1 MITVLF
7 QSHEAAATSPTGSE
21 YNHALASH
29 GGVASTSGSGGGTSP
44 GRAIDGDTSTYW
56 QSGSTTG
63 WLSVQFAAMAY
74 VNEIHI
80 HFRTVV
86 YSSLSVYFDTN
97 ANGAYE
103 ASEKLLKPIRGIES
117 GLHDAIIGLMLLGA
131 ATAIKLAL
139 GTTLLGAILLVA
151 LDAFAL
157 YKELSGLGDVIAIT
171 GRGGNLVRG
180 AYPFLYPVTLA
191 LNVVGIATT
200 ASDLAGDSAVFAKK
214 LTGG

>member
-1 MITVLF
+1 MCLHPVTGRGGDF
-7 QSHEAAATSPTGSE
+7 YEAGASNYRDRLCGHHDHCALSE
-21 YNHALASH
+21 PRGRGDLAD
-29 GGVASTSGSGGGTSP
+29 GVG
-44 GRAIDGDTSTYW
+44 
-56 QSGSTTG
+56 
-63 WLSVQFAAMAY
+63 VQY